1 MKLNKLTLCA
11 AIATATLL
19 SGTLLS
25 AAEHNTKENRGR
37 LGYRDYKFVTEAAQ
51 GGMMEVR
58 LGEIAKQK
66 ATSQSVRDFAQR
78 MVTDHSKA
86 GDELKQV
93 ALNKGAV
100 VPSEMSHKEN
110 STIESLE
117 KLSGRE
123 FDREYIAA
131 MVKDHKKD
139 AKEFEDAVKDV
150 SDPDVKSFAQK
161 TLGVIQ
167 EHLRMAQN
175 LEATVK

>member
-1 MKLNKLTLCA
+1 MKVNKLTLCA
-11 AIATATLL
+11 AVATATIF

-25 AAEHNTKENRGR
+25 ANEHNRGR
-37 LGYRDYKFVTEAAQ
+37 FGERDYKFVTEAAH
-51 GGMMEVR
+51 GSMMEVR

-66 ATSQSVRDFAQR
+66 ASNQSVRDFAQR
-78 MVTDHSKA
+78 MITDHSKA
-86 GDELKQV
+86 GDELKQL
-93 ALNKGAV
+93 ASNKSAAV
-100 VPSEMSHKEN
+100 PTEMSRKHN

-123 FDREYIAA
+123 FDKEYIAT

-150 SDPDVKSFAQK
+150 SDPDLKTFAQK

-167 EHLRMAQN
+167 EHLRMARE